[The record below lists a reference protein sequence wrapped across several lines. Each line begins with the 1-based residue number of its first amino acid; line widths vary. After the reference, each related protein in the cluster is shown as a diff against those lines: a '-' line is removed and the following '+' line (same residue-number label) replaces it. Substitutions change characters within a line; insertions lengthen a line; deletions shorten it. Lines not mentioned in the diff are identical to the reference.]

1 MRIEKE
7 GFVLHLEGTWC
18 EISNKYAVLESGDV
32 AVNEEDIPAGFA
44 EKKLDRYIETH
55 KIRGYGKVD
64 GCVKRVA
71 CDEGTKEY
79 IQLQA
84 VKLDDDTYMVQEFD
98 NELVFMGELWSGCKY
113 PDEVLD
119 WMKSNYEIESCL
131 TAEVY
136 RSSLGD
142 CTNNGI
148 SSYAREL
155 YILDAQKGPFEP
167 DDIRQKSVRL
177 WGRSTL
183 TASLHTAENAGIWQ
197 AAIFFTHRTA
207 DSNRLPGS
215 ATRLLFTTDTKG
227 GRRYGNCRVLRTWQ

>member
-71 CDEGTKEY
+71 CDERTKEY

-131 TAEVY
+131 TAEV
-136 RSSLGD
+136 
-142 CTNNGI
+142 
-148 SSYAREL
+148 
-155 YILDAQKGPFEP
+155 
-167 DDIRQKSVRL
+167 
-177 WGRSTL
+177 
-183 TASLHTAENAGIWQ
+183 
-197 AAIFFTHRTA
+197 
-207 DSNRLPGS
+207 
-215 ATRLLFTTDTKG
+215 
-227 GRRYGNCRVLRTWQ
+227 

>member
-71 CDEGTKEY
+71 CDERTKEY

-142 CTNNGI
+142 CTNNGVSSSQENCI
-148 SSYAREL
+148 SWTHRKALLSRTTSDSAC
-155 YILDAQKGPFEP
+155 IS
-167 DDIRQKSVRL
+167 KSARL
-177 WGRSTL
+177 WDRSML
-183 TASLHTAENAGIWQ
+183 TASLHTAGSAGIWR

-215 ATRLLFTTDTKG
+215 ATR
-227 GRRYGNCRVLRTWQ
+227 

>member
-7 GFVLHLEGTWC
+7 GFVLHMEGTWC

-71 CDEGTKEY
+71 CDERTKEY

-113 PDEVLD
+113 PDEVID

-155 YILDAQKGPFEP
+155 YILDTQKGVYVP
-167 DDIRQKSVRL
+167 DGMNYRGEWYDLKAIKKAKRKD
-177 WGRSTL
+177 RSRPVSEML
-183 TASLHTAENAGIWQ
+183 LMMFRS
-197 AAIFFTHRTA
+197 AAR
-207 DSNRLPGS
+207 DR
-215 ATRLLFTTDTKG
+215 KK
-227 GRRYGNCRVLRTWQ
+227 VLSDGH

>member
-1 MRIEKE
+1 M
-7 GFVLHLEGTWC
+7 
-18 EISNKYAVLESGDV
+18 ESGDV

-71 CDEGTKEY
+71 CDERTKEY

-167 DDIRQKSVRL
+167 DDIRQCVYIEKREIMGQEYVDCKPAY
-177 WGRSTL
+177 STGKG
-183 TASLHTAENAGIWQ
+183 EK
-197 AAIFFTHRTA
+197 
-207 DSNRLPGS
+207 
-215 ATRLLFTTDTKG
+215 TKAFYKVLEL
-227 GRRYGNCRVLRTWQ
+227 YGFQYPNDEEKGVVEGTSDLYVKKEGAK

>member
-44 EKKLDRYIETH
+44 EKKMDHYIETN

-71 CDEGTKEY
+71 CDERTKEY

-142 CTNNGI
+142 CTNNGV

-167 DDIRQKSVRL
+167 DDIRQCVYIEKREIMGQEYVDCKPAYCR
-177 WGRSTL
+177 
-183 TASLHTAENAGIWQ
+183 
-197 AAIFFTHRTA
+197 
-207 DSNRLPGS
+207 
-215 ATRLLFTTDTKG
+215 K
-227 GRRYGNCRVLRTWQ
+227 RRYMAGGNILYTSDSRFKQITGISYPIAIHDRYEGR

>member
-71 CDEGTKEY
+71 CDERTKEY

-84 VKLDDDTYMVQEFD
+84 VKLDDDTYMVQE
-98 NELVFMGELWSGCKY
+98 LIMSWYLWASYGA
-113 PDEVLD
+113 DANIR
-119 WMKSNYEIESCL
+119 MKCL
-131 TAEVY
+131 T
-136 RSSLGD
+136 G
-142 CTNNGI
+142 
-148 SSYAREL
+148 
-155 YILDAQKGPFEP
+155 
-167 DDIRQKSVRL
+167 
-177 WGRSTL
+177 
-183 TASLHTAENAGIWQ
+183 
-197 AAIFFTHRTA
+197 
-207 DSNRLPGS
+207 
-215 ATRLLFTTDTKG
+215 
-227 GRRYGNCRVLRTWQ
+227 

>member
-7 GFVLHLEGTWC
+7 GFTINLEGTWC

-71 CDEGTKEY
+71 CDERTKEY

-84 VKLDDDTYMVQEFD
+84 VKLDDDTYTVQEFD
-98 NELVFMGELWSGCKY
+98 NELVFMGELWSRCKH
-113 PDEVLD
+113 PDEVLN
-119 WMKSNYEIESCL
+119 WMRSNYEIESCL

-136 RSSLGD
+136 RSGLGD

-155 YILDAQKGPFEP
+155 YILDNQKGPFEP
-167 DDIRQKSVRL
+167 DDIRQCVYIEKREVMDEIYVDCKPAYCRKRWYMAGGNILYTSDSRFKQITGISYPIAIHDRYE
-177 WGRSTL
+177 GR
-183 TASLHTAENAGIWQ
+183 
-197 AAIFFTHRTA
+197 
-207 DSNRLPGS
+207 
-215 ATRLLFTTDTKG
+215 
-227 GRRYGNCRVLRTWQ
+227 

>member
-71 CDEGTKEY
+71 CDERTKEY
-79 IQLQA
+79 TQLQA

-167 DDIRQKSVRL
+167 DDIRPVSYTHL
-177 WGRSTL
+177 TL
-183 TASLHTAENAGIWQ
+183 
-197 AAIFFTHRTA
+197 
-207 DSNRLPGS
+207 P
-215 ATRLLFTTDTKG
+215 TKA
-227 GRRYGNCRVLRTWQ
+227 

>member
-71 CDEGTKEY
+71 CDERTKEY

-148 SSYAREL
+148 SSYAS
-155 YILDAQKGPFEP
+155 G
-167 DDIRQKSVRL
+167 V
-177 WGRSTL
+177 
-183 TASLHTAENAGIWQ
+183 
-197 AAIFFTHRTA
+197 IFY
-207 DSNRLPGS
+207 PGNS
-215 ATRLLFTTDTKG
+215 
-227 GRRYGNCRVLRTWQ
+227 QM